1 MSLINVGIRE
11 FHKCFIFINHAGI
24 QDCTDGDIRLV
35 DGRNELE
42 GRVEVCFNGTW
53 GTVCDDAWDGQ
64 DASVA
69 CRQLGF
75 DVVGTYVYFAL
86 SYS

>member
-1 MSLINVGIRE
+1 MHLLCLQT
-11 FHKCFIFINHAGI
+11 FHS
-24 QDCTDGDIRLV
+24 DCTDGDIRLV

-53 GTVCDDAWDGQ
+53 GTVCHDFWSGQ
-64 DASVA
+64 DAAVA

-75 DVVGTYVYFAL
+75 SPIGTVLHCVHFDIL
-86 SYS
+86 

>member
-1 MSLINVGIRE
+1 ML
-11 FHKCFIFINHAGI
+11 
-24 QDCTDGDIRLV
+24 DCTDGDIRLV
-35 DGRNELE
+35 DGTNELE

-53 GTVCDDAWDGQ
+53 GTVCDDFWSSQ

-75 DVVGTYVYFAL
+75 SVIGMLCYIGMQCAVNHAYIYMHFTFCQ
-86 SYS
+86 